1 MAFRSCIL
9 GYPLRRAA
17 SHQTKIVSYQ
27 YLFPIKMLIPQL
39 SATRTDYWIVGTVVM
54 SRLVDF
60 LMIFADHIS
69 IQWDGSLHQPNFLAI
84 YEGLSDP
91 MDVVRLLKGGDIYA
105 LVLLICMNSLGICT
119 HNIRDPTADSF

>member
-1 MAFRSCIL
+1 
-9 GYPLRRAA
+9 
-17 SHQTKIVSYQ
+17 
-27 YLFPIKMLIPQL
+27 MLIPQL

-105 LVLLICMNSLGICT
+105 LVLLICMNSLSICT
-119 HNIRDPTADSF
+119 HNIRDPTANSF